1 MAGSGFARPK
11 SSLES
16 SISKLRPDDLVMS
29 SWWRVLP
36 FARTMLVSFDEHNEK
51 NLHHAV
57 QRELTYTSNFDLNKG
72 IAAATSGHAGDTVFS
87 D

>member
-1 MAGSGFARPK
+1 
-11 SSLES
+11 
-16 SISKLRPDDLVMS
+16 
-29 SWWRVLP
+29 LP